1 MFRIQWAKDRKGR
14 TNLSIFVPAECFRFL
29 FFSLLSLLSSLSV
42 LLGSYICCR
51 CSIATRKH
59 LHQIQVSDYFFL
71 YTLETSSQCYM
82 RICLISF
89 KNENYGKLTN
99 LATIS
104 YNILSH
110 QTKTWGLAEC
120 LRISIFHTM
129 TGDREWK
136 NKHRVIMT
144 DPHAPSNKKISKEQ
158 YLKKPSII
166 LFHYYGICFSVL
178 SCYDY

>member
-1 MFRIQWAKDRKGR
+1 
-14 TNLSIFVPAECFRFL
+14 
-29 FFSLLSLLSSLSV
+29 
-42 LLGSYICCR
+42 
-51 CSIATRKH
+51 
-59 LHQIQVSDYFFL
+59 
-71 YTLETSSQCYM
+71 
-82 RICLISF
+82 
-89 KNENYGKLTN
+89 
-99 LATIS
+99 
-104 YNILSH
+104 
-110 QTKTWGLAEC
+110 
-120 LRISIFHTM
+120 M